1 MYTIGSLT
9 VNYIVEE
16 MYSLSVL
23 LEFIIF
29 SATAGSEFLLK
40 KKIEIPTNKHLVNNL
55 KILKDSQILR
65 NCAFKYFAVLV

>member
-9 VNYIVEE
+9 VSYIVEE

-40 KKIEIPTNKHLVNNL
+40 KKIEIPINKHLVSTL

-65 NCAFKYFAVLV
+65 NCAFKYSAVLV